1 MNDQNQK
8 FKSLNDRIEYQQD
21 MIIAL
26 SMLIAVMFLFNIFF
40 WIFYLM
46 Q

>member
-1 MNDQNQK
+1 MNDHNQK